1 MNLEKVNKLVDVL
14 KCANFIAIEAGQNEE
29 DGGTCNFDT
38 PTIKLDRWTEEEI
51 KEASELSGVTIGEKL
66 GGWHKGYRFI
76 FIKMD
81 GQANRRTRMAEAAKK
96 FIALS
101 GYDVS
106 MYYQMD

>member
-1 MNLEKVNKLVDVL
+1 MNLEKVNKL
-14 KCANFIAIEAGQNEE
+14 IEAIERANKAALSIENNE

-38 PTIKLDRWTEEEI
+38 PIIKLDRWTEEELHHVKKQTDVSI
-51 KEASELSGVTIGEKL
+51 GDKLSGY
-66 GGWHKGYRFI
+66 HKGYRFV
-76 FIKMD
+76 FTEME

-96 FIALS
+96 SLQND